1 MIDQGAAAA
10 LDRPGFDRSGMAG
23 VEYHNVVMRRPDAAL
38 GLADAVRGLAAD
50 AVAHAGSD
58 QRGVPLGMAD
68 AATALWTRFHKFDA
82 ADPRWPD
89 RDRFVLS
96 AGHGAMLLY
105 ALLHLSGHDGMGVD
119 ELRRYRQADATASG
133 HPALGAHPAIELTSG
148 PLGQG
153 LGAAVGMAL
162 AERLLA
168 ARFGRSLVDHRTWV
182 VASDGDLMEGLSHEA
197 ASLAGHLK
205 LEKLTVLWDDNG
217 VCHDGPTGLA
227 SSDDALAR
235 FAAYG
240 WAVRRVDGG
249 DGVALAGA
257 LAAALRG
264 RKPTLIAC
272 HGRPD
277 PAAHRS
283 TEAFELPDHLAHAWR
298 AAGTRGAA
306 ARRAWLKRLAKH
318 PMREEFERVIAG
330 RLPDAVPALLAQ
342 VRAGLTEAA
351 VPSREASQRVLEA
364 LFPIMPELI
373 GGSAD
378 LTAQTKTQVAG
389 VGSAAAGSFAGRH
402 IHYGIREHGMAAAM
416 NGIAVHGGLV
426 PYGGTFFVFTDYMRP
441 ALRLAAMMRQRVI
454 HVLTHDGTD
463 LGANGATHQPVEHL
477 AGLRAMPNLT
487 VFRPACA
494 VEVAECWE
502 LALSQLD
509 GPSLLVLGGEQAPA
523 LRGPDDDLG
532 NRSAKGGYVLAEAA
546 GPRRATLIATG
557 TEVMIAMAA
566 RAVLAAE
573 GIDVAVVSLP
583 CWELFARTSVSY
595 RAQVLGTAPR
605 IGLEAGCGFGW
616 ERWLGD
622 DGVFIGRD
630 GFGASG
636 PAEELCRALGLT
648 VEGVAT
654 AVRLRLAN

>member
-1 MIDQGAAAA
+1 MIDQGEAAA
-10 LDRPGFDRSGMAG
+10 FDRSGMAG
-23 VEYHNVVMRRPDAAL
+23 ARSDDAVIGHAAVTL
-38 GLADAVRGLAAD
+38 GLADAVRGLASD
-50 AVAHAGSD
+50 AVAHAGSGH
-58 QRGVPLGMAD
+58 RGVPLGMAD

-119 ELRRYRQADATASG
+119 ELRGYRQANATAAG

-217 VCHDGPTGLA
+217 VCHDGPTGLV

-249 DGVALAGA
+249 DGAALAGA

-277 PAAHRS
+277 PNFAPARPPS
-283 TEAFELPDHLAHAWR
+283 DAFELPDHLAVAWR

-330 RLPDAVPALLAQ
+330 RLPEAVPALLAQ
-342 VRAGLTEAA
+342 VRAGLVETA
-351 VPSREASQRVLEA
+351 VPSREASQRVLEV
-364 LFPIMPELI
+364 LFPAMPELI

-378 LTAQTKTQVAG
+378 LTAPTKTQVAG

-463 LGANGATHQPVEHL
+463 LGANGAAHQPIEHL
-477 AGLRAMPNLT
+477 AGLRAMPNVT

-502 LALSQLD
+502 LALSQAD
-509 GPSLLVLGGEQAPA
+509 GPSLLVLGGDQAPV

-532 NRSAKGGYVLAEAA
+532 NRSAQGGYVLAEAA

-557 TEVMIAMAA
+557 TEVALAMAA
-566 RAVLAAE
+566 RALLVDDE
-573 GIDVAVVSLP
+573 IDVAVVSLP

-595 RAQVLGTAPR
+595 RAHVLGTAPR
-605 IGLEAGCGFGW
+605 IGIEAGCGFGW

-636 PAEELCRALGLT
+636 PPDELCRALGLT
-648 VEGVAT
+648 AEGVAA
-654 AVRLRLAN
+654 AVRLRLVN